1 MAHHKRRTPSRNR
14 TPKRQLKRPL
24 SHRLRRLRQASDCKR
39 DGMSD
44 AFRTWH
50 CDGFK
55 GLAR

>member
-1 MAHHKRRTPSRNR
+1 MAHFKRSRPSRHHTTR
-14 TPKRQLKRPL
+14 RRLKRHL
-24 SHRLRRLRQASDCKR
+24 NHRLRRLRDASDCKF

-44 AFRTWH
+44 AFRVWH